1 MIKATI
7 TRLFIG
13 GGLAI
18 IAGAI
23 VAVIAIGIAMA
34 NDIFVVNGPDVVGV
48 RGSALA
54 IALLGLAVV
63 GAVAIMA
70 GLIAGLVAWIGALLN
85 TWQLDS
91 KAWFVALLLLGI
103 FNFGFFAMIA
113 FLVAGPD
120 GTTDARLQKARPPER
135 HRHDRHG
142 RGPEADG
149 RQDRVGHRRHQRHR
163 QGHRDRSCLDGSA
176 RGHHRS

>member
-1 MIKATI
+1 MNKATT
-7 TRLFIG
+7 TRSFIG

-23 VAVIAIGIAMA
+23 VAVFAIGIAMA
-34 NDIFVVNGPDVVGV
+34 NDVFVMDGPDVVGV
-48 RGSALA
+48 SGGALA
-54 IALLGLAVV
+54 FSLLGLVVV
-63 GAVAIMA
+63 GSLAIMG
-70 GLIAGLVAWIGALLN
+70 GLIAGFVAWIGALMN

-120 GTTDARLQKARPPER
+120 GTTDAELRKAQ
-135 HRHDRHG
+135 
-142 RGPEADG
+142 A
-149 RQDRVGHRRHQRHR
+149 
-163 QGHRDRSCLDGSA
+163 LA
-176 RGHHRS
+176 N